1 MCFGMGCQYEDSRG
15 ECKRKGGYPP
25 ADAACME
32 GESDAL
38 REDDFG
44 GLFDDDDD
52 AEGTQTLDE
61 LIESAVQLQREI
73 TARQEELKAV
83 KAELEKFCDYPEGK
97 NTAHIFGAGYNV
109 TVQRKSNTAW
119 DQKKLEA
126 VRKAMGNENFFK
138 IFSWEFKPAGA
149 KQLNAYMDFG
159 DPAIIDMIN
168 GARTVKPG
176 AAQFTFTPWQQGG
189 EA

>member
-1 MCFGMGCQYEDSRG
+1 MCFGMGCAYEDARG
-15 ECKRKGGYPP
+15 ECKRKGSYPP

-32 GESDAL
+32 GEDIFAGL
-38 REDDFG
+38 FEEDDEER
-44 GLFDDDDD
+44 
-52 AEGTQTLDE
+52 EGMTLDE
-61 LIESAVQLQREI
+61 LIESAVQIQREI
-73 TARQEELKAV
+73 AARQEELKAV

-97 NTAHIFGAGYNV
+97 NTAHIFGAGYDV
-109 TVQRKSNTAW
+109 TVQRRNSTAW

-138 IFSWEFKPAGA
+138 VFSWEFKPAGA

-168 GARTVKPG
+168 GARTVKLG
-176 AAQFTFTPWQQGG
+176 ASQFTFTPWQQGG